1 MIFINEECLIIFIYI
16 YNENNQI
23 KSKKFITFIKS
34 MKLNKNKYKLA
45 PRILLLFVILIVCCL
60 AHDHTQTKISKL
72 QFI

>member
-1 MIFINEECLIIFIYI
+1 
-16 YNENNQI
+16 
-23 KSKKFITFIKS
+23 